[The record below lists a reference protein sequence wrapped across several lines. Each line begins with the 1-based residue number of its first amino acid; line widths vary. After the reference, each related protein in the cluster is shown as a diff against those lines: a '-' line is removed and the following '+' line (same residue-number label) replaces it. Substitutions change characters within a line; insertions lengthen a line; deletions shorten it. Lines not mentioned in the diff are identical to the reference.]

1 MQNESIHPT
10 QRIDST
16 TGRDETV
23 TSICLPPPDPLSGLV
38 THAYVVGSSEASSR
52 ASSQAYIVKIRL
64 DDLSI
69 AWKEHVPSVRPAAG
83 LSSSSSSSGGDVLGE
98 GCAVSPDGTRVFLAG
113 TISGSSA
120 VDGRIIFNGGGAD
133 DGTTPRPVGGISD
146 VFVIAFDV
154 DFGNAMWA
162 RQLGTVNEDKLARG
176 GGIACDNE
184 GNVIVMGSTRGGLQ
198 RPRQDGADPR
208 LPSDVFVMSLSGA
221 DGRHVHAPYG
231 GGNGSGSP
239 VAPSSSSA
247 VAPAA
252 GSSSGL
258 SAGAAAGISIA
269 VIIACC
275 ALLALGLRRRRSSR
289 YDESGDDVLRSWNSG
304 DDFTFGDR
312 HSTSGGGSKRG
323 GGGSGSML
331 RIVRGGGNDGDND
344 DWDDGSESVSRN
356 ATWMS
361 QGGGGGG
368 GRRRGGNGDGDA
380 LSIASAGSGSSRRSY
395 KSKHQDENSDFIAS
409 LRQEAHSTMKKMVRD
424 PSSDGANAAAT
435 SDPRLDGGASIKSLL
450 SHYREV
456 KKETLFDDDSSEGSR
471 SAKSRGERGQNDAS
485 EGVGKDLANA
495 SKRRGPPPPPPS
507 RRKHSNQ
514 SSSSGSASSA
524 SGLSEF
530 TIM

>member
-1 MQNESIHPT
+1 MDDLTTGSDLEGAMQNESIHPT

-38 THAYVVGSSEASSR
+38 THAYVVGSSASTR
-52 ASSQAYIVKIRL
+52 ESSQAYIVKLRL

-69 AWKEHVPSVRPAAG
+69 AWKEHVPSVHPPG
-83 LSSSSSSSGGDVLGE
+83 LSGDVLGE
-98 GCAVSPDGTRVFLAG
+98 GCAVSPDGTKVFLAG

-120 VDGRIIFNGGGAD
+120 VDGRILPNTGSGGGAD
-133 DGTTPRPVGGISD
+133 DGKIIRPVGGISD
-146 VFVIAFDV
+146 VFVIAYDV

-176 GGIACDNE
+176 GGIACDN
-184 GNVIVMGSTRGGLQ
+184 GGDVILMGSTRGGLQ
-198 RPRQDGADPR
+198 RHRPDEADYPR

-231 GGNGSGSP
+231 AGNGGGAP
-239 VAPSSSSA
+239 VVPPSS
-247 VAPAA
+247 
-252 GSSSGL
+252 SSSGL

-269 VIIACC
+269 VILACC

-289 YDESGDDVLRSWNSG
+289 YDGSGDDVLRSWNSG

-312 HSTSGGGSKRG
+312 HPKRG
-323 GGGSGSML
+323 GGGSGML
-331 RIVRGGGNDGDND
+331 RIVRGAGNDGDNDD

-361 QGGGGGG
+361 GGGGGGG
-368 GRRRGGNGDGDA
+368 GRRRGGADGDA

-424 PSSDGANAAAT
+424 PSSDGGANAAAT

-456 KKETLFDDDSSEGSR
+456 KKETLFDDDSSEGGR
-471 SAKSRGERGQNDAS
+471 SAKSQGERGQNDAS
-485 EGVGKDLANA
+485 KRDGGNLASVSN
-495 SKRRGPPPPPPS
+495 RRGPPPPPPP
-507 RRKHSNQ
+507 RRKISNQ
-514 SSSSGSASSA
+514 SSPSGSTSSGN
-524 SGLSEF
+524 GLSEF